1 MTPKEKHFEMIEDYL
16 MDALNHIE
24 KVDFEKEL
32 KENSE
37 LLKQVKLETEMRSA
51 ILEKDILDLQNK
63 LKSVSK
69 ESHTGETP
77 FSLFNDFE
85 NFQELSSTMPAE
97 ELMNFYDSM
106 PRAHVYQREI
116 SSNENIHEFFREQNI
131 PGISNNIDIFDSDED
146 EIGLEGLGDAIL
158 EKDVLELREILG
170 KVSDSVRHRFSVED
184 IDNYINGELD
194 GDELKRFENEL
205 SLNSL
210 LQKEVALHKEIESA
224 LLEHD
229 VISLREDISRMMAS
243 ETSWNVTEKQ
253 IEAFLS
259 DELAGDEL
267 EFFRNE
273 LNENSDLKAE
283 VALRRSV
290 DKAVGEKDII
300 ALRNELHK
308 VHKDI
313 DNKEIKSLIP
323 DTGVS
328 YAGWWR
334 TGVAV
339 AIILFAFAGIFR
351 SEFDS
356 ITGSYEKFYSS
367 PEWSPQ
373 RSVVA
378 VNDVLQQANGFFVT
392 GEYEK
397 ALALYD
403 NAIKENDEK
412 FVFQFYKAASL
423 QKLQKYEDAVS
434 EYSKVIFHGDNLF
447 IEEAEWYKALCYL
460 KLEQKNHARNQLMA
474 VVNRKGFY
482 SNDAK
487 AILRKTK
494 FSF

>member
-24 KVDFEKEL
+24 KVNFEEEL

-51 ILEKDILDLQNK
+51 ILEKDVLNLQNK

-85 NFQELSSTMPAE
+85 NFQELSSTISTE
-97 ELMNFYDSM
+97 ELMSFYDSM

-116 SSNENIHEFFREQNI
+116 SSKENIHEFYREQNI
-131 PGISNNIDIFDSDED
+131 PGISDNIEVYDSDDDKFE
-146 EIGLEGLGDAIL
+146 LEGIDEAVL

-170 KVSDSVRHRFSVED
+170 KVSDSVRHRFSVEE

-194 GDELKRFENEL
+194 GDDLNRFENEL
-205 SLNSL
+205 SLNNA
-210 LQKEVALHKEIESA
+210 LQQEVALHRELENA

-229 VISLREDISRMMAS
+229 IINLREDISRLMAS

-253 IEAFLS
+253 IEAFLTDS
-259 DELAGDEL
+259 LEGEEL
-267 EFFRNE
+267 ELFYLE

-283 VALRRSV
+283 VTLRRNV
-290 DKAVGEKDII
+290 DRAVGEKDIMT
-300 ALRNELHK
+300 LRNKLHK
-308 VHKDI
+308 VQKDI

-323 DTGVS
+323 DAGLLND
-328 YAGWWR
+328 GWWR

-339 AIILFAFAGIFR
+339 VIVLLAFAGLFR
-351 SEFDS
+351 NEFVS
-356 ITGSYEKFYSS
+356 MTGSSYDKFYSS

-373 RSVVA
+373 RSVVSG
-378 VNDVLQQANGFFVT
+378 NDILQQTNALFVT

-397 ALALYD
+397 ALDLYD
-403 NAIKENDEK
+403 NAIMENDEK

-423 QKLQKYEDAVS
+423 QKLQKYEEAVT
-434 EYSKVIFHGDNLF
+434 EYSKVILHGDNMF

-460 KLEQKNHARNQLMA
+460 KLEQKIHAKNQLMA

-482 SNDAK
+482 ADKAK
-487 AILRKTK
+487 AIIRKTK
-494 FSF
+494 F

>member
-24 KVDFEKEL
+24 KVNFEEEL

-51 ILEKDILDLQNK
+51 ILEKDVLNLQNK

-85 NFQELSSTMPAE
+85 NFQELSSTISTE
-97 ELMNFYDSM
+97 ELMSFYDSM

-116 SSNENIHEFFREQNI
+116 SSKENIHEFYREQNI
-131 PGISNNIDIFDSDED
+131 PGISDNIEVYDSDDDKFE
-146 EIGLEGLGDAIL
+146 LEGIDEAVL

-170 KVSDSVRHRFSVED
+170 KVSDSVRHRFSVEE

-194 GDELKRFENEL
+194 GDDLNRFENEL
-205 SLNSL
+205 SLNNA
-210 LQKEVALHKEIESA
+210 LQQEVALHRELENA
-224 LLEHD
+224 LFEHD
-229 VISLREDISRMMAS
+229 IINLREDISRLMAS

-253 IEAFLS
+253 IEAFLTDS
-259 DELAGDEL
+259 LEGEEL
-267 EFFRNE
+267 ELFYLE

-283 VALRRSV
+283 VTLRRNV
-290 DKAVGEKDII
+290 DRAVGEKDIMT
-300 ALRNELHK
+300 LRNKLHK
-308 VHKDI
+308 VQKDI

-323 DTGVS
+323 DAGLFND
-328 YAGWWR
+328 GWWR

-339 AIILFAFAGIFR
+339 VIVLLAFAGLFR
-351 SEFDS
+351 NEFVS
-356 ITGSYEKFYSS
+356 MTGSSYDKFYSS

-373 RSVVA
+373 RSVVSG
-378 VNDVLQQANGFFVT
+378 NDILQQTNALFVT

-397 ALALYD
+397 ALDLYD
-403 NAIKENDEK
+403 NAIMENDEK

-423 QKLQKYEDAVS
+423 QKLQKYEEAVT
-434 EYSKVIFHGDNLF
+434 EYSKVILHGDNMF

-460 KLEQKNHARNQLMA
+460 KLEQKIHAKNQLMA

-482 SNDAK
+482 ADKAK
-487 AILRKTK
+487 AIIRKTK
-494 FSF
+494 F

>member
-24 KVDFEKEL
+24 KVSFEEEL

-51 ILEKDILDLQNK
+51 ILEKDILNLQNK
-63 LKSVSK
+63 LESVSR

-85 NFQELSSTMPAE
+85 NFQELSSTISTE
-97 ELMNFYDSM
+97 ELMSFYDSM

-116 SSNENIHEFFREQNI
+116 SSKENIHEFYREQNI
-131 PGISNNIDIFDSDED
+131 PGISENIEVYDSDEYNI
-146 EIGLEGLGDAIL
+146 ELEGMDEAVL

-170 KVSDSVRHRFSVED
+170 KVSDLVRNRFSVEE
-184 IDNYINGELD
+184 IDNYINDELD
-194 GDELKRFENEL
+194 GDELSRFENEL
-205 SLNSL
+205 SLNNSL
-210 LQKEVALHKEIESA
+210 QQEVGLHREIEDA

-229 VISLREDISRMMAS
+229 IINLREDISRLMAS

-253 IEAFLS
+253 IEAFLTDS
-259 DELAGDEL
+259 LEGEEL
-267 EFFRNE
+267 ELFYLE

-283 VALRRSV
+283 VALRRNV
-290 DKAVGEKDII
+290 DRAVGEKDIM
-300 ALRNELHK
+300 ALRNKLHK
-308 VHKDI
+308 VQKDI

-323 DTGVS
+323 DAGLLND
-328 YAGWWR
+328 GWWR

-339 AIILFAFAGIFR
+339 VIVLLAFSGLFR
-351 SEFDS
+351 NEFVS
-356 ITGSYEKFYSS
+356 MTGSSYDKYYSS

-373 RSVVA
+373 RSVVSG
-378 VNDVLQQANGFFVT
+378 NDILQQTNALFVT

-397 ALALYD
+397 ALDLYD
-403 NAIKENDEK
+403 NAIMENDEK

-423 QKLQKYEDAVS
+423 QKLQKYDEAVT
-434 EYSKVIFHGDNLF
+434 EYSKVILHGDNMF

-460 KLEQKNHARNQLMA
+460 KLEQKIHAKDQLMA

-482 SNDAK
+482 TDKAK
-487 AILRKTK
+487 AIIRKTK
-494 FSF
+494 F